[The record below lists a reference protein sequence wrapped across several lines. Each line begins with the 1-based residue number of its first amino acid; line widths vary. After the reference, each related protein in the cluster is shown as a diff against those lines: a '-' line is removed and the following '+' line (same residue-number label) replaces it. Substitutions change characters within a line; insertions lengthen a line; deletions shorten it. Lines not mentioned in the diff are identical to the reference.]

1 MKNSVFLYIAE
12 FLAVLSFIT
21 FVSCGNE
28 GNPGPAPVITNIYPS
43 SGVIGSPVT
52 IIGDQFI
59 PTVPP
64 ELGVGPHQNTS
75 IVAFN
80 GTVAEVEYVYQDSV
94 GRQRINT
101 MVPVGATSGKITVTS
116 NGNMVTSTEEFHVT
130 KPIYLPNVEVTSMAG
145 FGLDVTIDSEGS
157 LFLTHNYPLIEIV
170 KMAQDGSVHT
180 LWSSPGQDTPWGIAV
195 VPNGN
200 VYATILGAYILKID
214 VDGKATTLAGSA
226 DSGDVDGPG
235 ASARFGLLPDI
246 DVDKDGN
253 LYVADWSNFKI
264 RKITPDGTVSTLA
277 GSIQGYKDGTGSE
290 AKFQSPSNLTVDA
303 EGNVYVADG
312 SRIRKV
318 TSNGQVTTVAGSEV
332 YGYRDGTIANAQFN
346 GITGIAKDI
355 AGNLYLADS
364 FAVRRI
370 APDGSVVTVA
380 GSIFGSL
387 DGPGSSALFTQI
399 QGMTMDAS
407 GHIFLTQGGGLPKI
421 RKITIN

>member
-1 MKNSVFLYIAE
+1 MKNSVFRYITE

-21 FVSCGNE
+21 FVSCDNE

-43 SGVIGSPVT
+43 SGIIGSPVT

-59 PTVPP
+59 RTVPP

-80 GTVAEVEYVYQDSV
+80 GTVAEAEYVYQDSV

-312 SRIRKV
+312 SR
-318 TSNGQVTTVAGSEV
+318 
-332 YGYRDGTIANAQFN
+332 
-346 GITGIAKDI
+346 
-355 AGNLYLADS
+355 
-364 FAVRRI
+364 
-370 APDGSVVTVA
+370 
-380 GSIFGSL
+380 
-387 DGPGSSALFTQI
+387 
-399 QGMTMDAS
+399 
-407 GHIFLTQGGGLPKI
+407 
-421 RKITIN
+421 